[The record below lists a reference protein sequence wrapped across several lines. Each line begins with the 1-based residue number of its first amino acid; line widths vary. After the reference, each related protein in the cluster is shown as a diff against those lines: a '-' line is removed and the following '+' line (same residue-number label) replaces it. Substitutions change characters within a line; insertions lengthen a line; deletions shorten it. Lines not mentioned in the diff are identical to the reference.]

1 MRVLWHREARVEADE
16 AAGFSGF
23 YGARQ
28 PGLDRRFLDI
38 LEDALHRISR
48 RPQMYPKVEGDMH
61 KCRLPRFPYGV
72 IYRAKPEGV
81 EILAIMHMR
90 REPGYWKARSG

>member
-1 MRVLWHREARVEADE
+1 MQIRWHREARIEADE
-16 AAGFSGF
+16 AAGF

-28 PGLDRRFLDI
+28 PGLGRRFLDI

-48 RPQMYPKVEGDMH
+48 RPQMYPKIESNIH

-72 IYRAKPEGV
+72 IYRTKSETV
-81 EILAIMHMR
+81 EILAIMHLR
-90 REPGYWKARSG
+90 REPGYWRSRPE

>member
-1 MRVLWHREARVEADE
+1 MRVLWHREARIEADE
-16 AAGFSGF
+16 AAGF

-38 LEDALHRISR
+38 LEDALQRISR
-48 RPQMYPKVEGDMH
+48 RPQMYPKVENDIH

-72 IYRAKPEGV
+72 IYRAKSESV
-81 EILAIMHMR
+81 EILAIMHLK
-90 REPGYWKARSG
+90 REPGYWKARSE